1 MSKIP
6 FVHSGK
12 SITFYVGGFPYQAST
27 SLVNFQK
34 VVDELQKADPDEQRL
49 IALVTPTQQVAV
61 AAAAAVAAAPD
72 YLPAGKVSVTR
83 SSIRYDGEEITGV
96 LVERI
101 LAMLADGFDIM
112 PMIRFLENLYLNPAD
127 FARDE
132 FYLWLEGNNL
142 PITEDGY
149 FLAYKS
155 VRSDFKSHHDGKTDN
170 TPGTIVQMPRQEVDP
185 VRDRTCSR
193 GLHFCSYSYLP
204 QLCYGDST
212 IVLLKINPA
221 DVVSIPSDY
230 NNAKGRAWKYEVL
243 SVIDGDPKDIDW
255 ASVVAADG
263 SEYVLDTP
271 DEDVEEDMLEIPSD
285 LASALFVALKESK
298 INTRQERL
306 LWASNTLGR
315 TVTSFYDLTQDEA
328 GELLTLCRDSQAV
341 KDANTAANVAQ
352 VQIDAINSYG
362 IIALRRAAS
371 AAGYPNAWK
380 GPKAD
385 DLRKFLI
392 AKI

>member
-12 SITFYVGGFPYQAST
+12 SITFYVGGFPYQASN
-27 SLVNFQK
+27 SLVNFPL
-34 VVDELQKADPDEQRL
+34 VVAELQKADPDAQRL
-49 IALVTPTQQVAV
+49 IALVTPSQQVAV
-61 AAAAAVAAAPD
+61 AAAAVVAAAPD

-112 PMIRFLENLYLNPAD
+112 PMIRFLENLYLNPAEY
-127 FARDE
+127 ARE
-132 FYLWLEGNNL
+132 ELYLWLENNNL
-142 PITEDGY
+142 PITEDGH
-149 FLAYKS
+149 FLAYKT
-155 VRSDFKSHHDGKTDN
+155 VKPNFKSHHDGRTDN
-170 TPGTIVQMPRQEVDP
+170 TPGTIVSVPRESVDT
-185 VRDRTCSR
+185 VRAHTCST
-193 GLHFCSYSYLP
+193 GLHFCSHSYLSDGP
-204 QLCYGDST
+204 MASGV

-221 DVVSIPSDY
+221 DVVAIPDDY

-243 SVIDGDPKDIDW
+243 SVVEGKPSEIEW

-263 SEYVLDTP
+263 SDYELEEA
-271 DEDVEEDMLEIPSD
+271 EDLLEIPSD

-341 KDANTAANVAQ
+341 KDANTAATVAQ